1 MAGNSFGTLFRF
13 TSWGESHGPAIGCVV
28 DGTPPRIPLS
38 EADIQVWMEKRRP
51 GQSRFV
57 TQRHEPDTVRIL
69 LTGQSD
75 SDAAVTAVNRGQIFR
90 ILSKPCPVE
99 VLQACLRKAV
109 DQHRLSQART
119 EILGQPTRTV
129 PLPSFTSDT
138 TRVVAGLEQ
147 ALATQQ
153 LVAWT
158 RFQKPQPAPQPLPPR
173 DTPIP
178 QPDQQNQPPD
188 QQAPGNPGQQQT
200 PTTQSFTGKIV
211 KDGGKYVLKVASN
224 TTYQLEQQGDVRQY
238 ENQDVKVIGSLDT
251 TSNTIRVV
259 KIELLS

>member
-1 MAGNSFGTLFRF
+1 MNRTTNLFTGF
-13 TSWGESHGPAIGCVV
+13 LLAI
-28 DGTPPRIPLS
+28 TPLALAQEPQL
-38 EADIQVWMEKRRP
+38 
-51 GQSRFV
+51 
-57 TQRHEPDTVRIL
+57 TQQFPE
-69 LTGQSD
+69 
-75 SDAAVTAVNRGQIFR
+75 DAF
-90 ILSKPCPVE
+90 
-99 VLQACLRKAV
+99 
-109 DQHRLSQART
+109 
-119 EILGQPTRTV
+119 
-129 PLPSFTSDT
+129 
-138 TRVVAGLEQ
+138 
-147 ALATQQ
+147 ATQQ

-259 KIELLS
+259 KIELMS